1 MKERQILFSGPMVR
15 AILDGRKTQ
24 TRRIVKQ
31 VPHWEHCGKD
41 IMEWGLSDCYTE
53 EDGTHWLD
61 IQTDVDDN
69 SHKEIFCPYGQ
80 PGDRLWV
87 RETWTFGT
95 GPVGDEPP
103 GPDNS
108 AIIYRASWDVEVP
121 ETPLDGAWKPSIH
134 MPRWASRITLEITG
148 IRVERLNDIS
158 EGDAIDEGINSIRTH
173 EFDRKHFPE
182 WRKEFDNA
190 IKNRDK
196 PLIGPLPSTVFRSLW
211 ESING
216 PGSWDANPWVW
227 VVEFRKVDHI
237 PGATKKV

>member
-1 MKERQILFSGPMVR
+1 MKERPILFSGPMVR

-80 PGDRLWV
+80 TGDRLWV
-87 RETWTFGT
+87 RETWAPLAVSSKG
-95 GPVGDEPP
+95 
-103 GPDNS
+103 
-108 AIIYRASWDVEVP
+108 AYYRADIENP
-121 ETPLDGAWKPSIH
+121 KRGGWKPSIH
-134 MPRWASRITLEITG
+134 MPRWASRITLEVTG
-148 IRVERLNDIS
+148 ARVERLQDIS
-158 EGDAIDEGINSIRTH
+158 RGDAIAEGVDWKRCPTYQSIESFTEQRLAQ
-173 EFDRKHFPE
+173 KLGMACFPVLTI
-182 WRKEFDNA
+182 DY
-190 IKNRDK
+190 
-196 PLIGPLPSTVFRSLW
+196 IGGYKRLW

-216 PGSWDANPWVW
+216 PGSWNDDPFVW
-227 VVEFRKVDHI
+227 VVNFKRVDH
-237 PGATKKV
+237 A